1 LIYDIIFLKVVKNMV
16 WYGWLFLGC
25 IIGVIVMG
33 VISAGAY
40 QKGYEDGQNG
50 VKSEGVEL
58 DPY

>member
-1 LIYDIIFLKVVKNMV
+1 MV